1 MTSQPQTPGG
11 QESRTPVTCKRPGCP
26 NTLPAPGRGRAR
38 QFCSDDCARRYHN
51 DARIPAPAVAGSS
64 SDDPLAS
71 LEALARQAAV
81 LIRAARDQAASLDP
95 AHVRAQIAE
104 AEAARR
110 RAEAAAVTADARAAE
125 SEAETQALAAALAA
139 EAGLAQLRR
148 ETTAQITA
156 IQAEAS
162 EQVTAALQETAR
174 SARERDNA
182 LAAARET
189 AHHAETEVSRARQAE
204 TDARDETSRVRDD
217 AARERDALSAHHR
230 AQLAAASTLTA
241 AEQARAQR
249 AEQQLEIER
258 ADRRQLTGHITA
270 NGTQPPAPRKRTTP
284 APRT

>member
-125 SEAETQALAAALAA
+125 SEAETQALAEALDAARSAATAAGTDARQAAAAAHAA

-162 EQVTAALQETAR
+162 
-174 SARERDNA
+174 
-182 LAAARET
+182 
-189 AHHAETEVSRARQAE
+189 
-204 TDARDETSRVRDD
+204 ARDETSRVRDD

>member
-125 SEAETQALAAALAA
+125 SEAETQALAEALDAARSAATAAGTDARQAAAAAHAA

-174 SARERDNA
+174 S
-182 LAAARET
+182 
-189 AHHAETEVSRARQAE
+189 
-204 TDARDETSRVRDD
+204 
-217 AARERDALSAHHR
+217 ARERDALSAHHR